1 MFQFFSYSVSVKC
14 YYELC
19 RIYCLIFFHI
29 TDIFVFLSYFFPI
42 FSHTPRPRLLRSRA
56 GTPNSVPDS
65 PRSLESRTA
74 RISRPTTT
82 NSPVKSRISHLNSTG
97 YDSDDSVR
105 LDRVN
110 HTAMKQDIMSIKTML
125 LKLRRVLNEVRKYDA
140 VSSLCSSGFM

>member
-1 MFQFFSYSVSVKC
+1 MILSKFHKLFYILCITCSCGLCVSHLLFNVILFYHLFS
-14 YYELC
+14 
-19 RIYCLIFFHI
+19 
-29 TDIFVFLSYFFPI
+29 I

-74 RISRPTTT
+74 RISRPTTN
-82 NSPVKSRISHLNSTG
+82 NSPGKSRISHLNSTG

-125 LKLRRVLNEVRKYDA
+125 LKLRRVLNEVRK
-140 VSSLCSSGFM
+140 